1 MTSNQLD
8 KISDSSK
15 PIEQYNPIDWFIKA
29 LRNYTNFSGRA
40 RRKEYWY
47 FTLISSIFYI
57 IAIIIDFSIFGHESF
72 GYYLMC
78 LVFIIPSV
86 SASVRR
92 LHDTGR
98 SGWFALL
105 WLIPIVN
112 FIMLFLLANDTKQET
127 NQWGQPAK

>member
-57 IAIIIDFSIFGHESF
+57 VAIIIDYSIFGYVSF

-78 LVFIIPSV
+78 LVFTIPSI
-86 SASVRR
+86 SAAIRR

-98 SGWFALL
+98 SGWFALI

-112 FIMLFLLANDTKQET
+112 FIMLFFLANDTKQET
-127 NQWGQPAK
+127 NQWGEPAK

>member
-57 IAIIIDFSIFGHESF
+57 VAIIIDFSIFGHESF

-78 LVFIIPSV
+78 LIFIIPAV

-98 SGWFALL
+98 SGWFALI

-127 NQWGQPAK
+127 NQWGEPAK

>member
-78 LVFIIPSV
+78 LIFIIPAV

-98 SGWFALL
+98 SGWFALI

-127 NQWGQPAK
+127 NQWGEPAK